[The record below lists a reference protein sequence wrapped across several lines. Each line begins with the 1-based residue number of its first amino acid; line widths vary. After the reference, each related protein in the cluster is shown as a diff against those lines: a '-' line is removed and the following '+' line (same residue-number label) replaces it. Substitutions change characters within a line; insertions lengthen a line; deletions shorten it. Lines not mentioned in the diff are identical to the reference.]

1 MQTTL
6 NAGSTQGAV
15 CLLWVGSGQAD
26 LGGKRWF
33 WMPLEADE
41 PTRPVVA
48 INLVSLDGEAI
59 RLIDKSRQ
67 DSGPLYCRLGQSL

>member
-1 MQTTL
+1 M
-6 NAGSTQGAV
+6 S
-15 CLLWVGSGQAD
+15 
-26 LGGKRWF
+26 
-33 WMPLEADE
+33 LEADE

-48 INLVSLDGEAI
+48 INFVSLDGEAI